1 MDVAVGNIIEEGI
14 EECNKVGN
22 FIYFHYYVT
31 NVSKPT
37 KEEIIEYLKELKKTE
52 I

>member
-1 MDVAVGNIIEEGI
+1 MLIDQGLIWSMELS
-14 EECNKVGN
+14 VGN